1 MCKHLISIPRA
12 RSSGHCEFNSYLLP
26 ALCLSSHL
34 SRPPLPTLV
43 FILCV
48 RVCVCLPYALKC
60 LSWSVNLYEDTAGV
74 WPFFGGV
81 AEGNRTAGRPEW
93 RRAGYL
99 SFWPNREGQSD
110 APEHSGLIIQVPVG
124 LICLGPWAP
133 IRRSPLKTR
142 SRSKMFVQSGCEVW
156 WEEPNRWLELSLNQV
171 LIKTHLLKRNMTCL
185 DEETKEFNYKTHL
198 DVF

>member
-93 RRAGYL
+93 RRAGFL
-99 SFWPNREGQSD
+99 SFWPNRGG
-110 APEHSGLIIQVPVG
+110 PERRPRALGANSSTCWLDLSWPVG
-124 LICLGPWAP
+124 
-133 IRRSPLKTR
+133 
-142 SRSKMFVQSGCEVW
+142 
-156 WEEPNRWLELSLNQV
+156 PNQTLPFED
-171 LIKTHLLKRNMTCL
+171 LLKVKDVC
-185 DEETKEFNYKTHL
+185 TKRVRSVMGRAKQMAGIESESSP
-198 DVF
+198 D